1 MAKDILKEIVAKKKE
16 RLALA
21 KQAVPEQELIL
32 QAKSQPP
39 ARPFIAAVSRPKQI
53 SLIAEIKKQSPS
65 AGVIVDP
72 FDPCAIA
79 LQYKEAGAQA
89 LSVITEED
97 FFAGNPDFIR
107 QVREAVD
114 LPVLRKDFILEP
126 YQIHESRVLGADAVL
141 LIAELLSK
149 DAISEMIVLAH
160 SLGMGC
166 LVESH
171 SEKELKKVLG
181 IKVAL
186 PEEEQKR
193 SKGKQGIPFLIG
205 INNRDLR
212 TVETDFKTT
221 EQLYPLVPKEKPVVV
236 ESGIKSYQDVLF
248 LKVLGVSVVLVG
260 ESLLKAADI
269 KEATLD
275 LMGW

>member
-1 MAKDILKEIVAKKKE
+1 MAKDILKEITAKKRE

-21 KQAVPEQELIL
+21 KQAVPEEEKKA
-32 QAKSQPP
+32 QAVAQPA
-39 ARPFIAAVSRPKQI
+39 ARPFFEAVCRPKQI

-65 AGVIVDP
+65 AGPIVAD
-72 FDPCAIA
+72 FSAVAIA
-79 LQYKEAGAQA
+79 SKYKQAGAQA
-89 LSVITEED
+89 LSVVTEED
-97 FFAGNPDFIR
+97 FFAGEPDSIR
-107 QVREAVD
+107 SVKESVD

-126 YQIHESRVLGADAVL
+126 YQIYESRALGADAVL

-149 DAISEMIVLAH
+149 DSIVEMVALCH

-181 IKVAL
+181 IRIPL
-186 PEEEQKR
+186 PEAEQKNTKK
-193 SKGKQGIPFLIG
+193 KGFVPFLIG

-212 TVETDFKTT
+212 TLETDLKTT
-221 EQLYPLVPKEKPVVV
+221 ERLYPLVPKDRPVVV
-236 ESGIKSYQDVLF
+236 ESGIKSYQDILF
-248 LKVLGVSVVLVG
+248 LKVLGVGAVLVG
-260 ESLLKAADI
+260 EALLRSPDI
-269 KEATLD
+269 TEATLD